1 MRYVRRKHTAS
12 YREWEVTDNGSKN
25 YYSRKERGREHLLSG
40 TKIIFGDDELMV
52 NCKSRER
59 DYEVT
64 LDVCKDT
71 ADGLTVGVN
80 TEAREY
86 VAQVT
91 IPARQYEEV
100 DTGEEDEDGKAIM
113 EHKPLPFDM
122 KKCTLTLWALI

>member
-1 MRYVRRKHTAS
+1 MAAAKIIVAEKNEGEKIPY
-12 YREWEVTDNGSKN
+12 EV
-25 YYSRKERGREHLLSG
+25 SG

-113 EHKPLPFDM
+113 ERKPLPFDM

>member
-1 MRYVRRKHTAS
+1 MAAAKIIVVEKNEGEKINY
-12 YREWEVTDNGSKN
+12 EV
-25 YYSRKERGREHLLSG
+25 SG

-64 LDVCKDT
+64 LDICKDT
-71 ADGLTVGVN
+71 EDGLTVGVN

-91 IPARQYEEV
+91 IPEREYEEV
-100 DTGEEDEDGKAIM
+100 ETEERDEDGQPIK
-113 EHKPLPFDM
+113 KRVPLPFDM